1 MTHSSFAGPK
11 SGRKW
16 LLAVILGVSLAFLAT
31 TVHGNPLQRAP
42 MPACGPTG
50 GVFDRYL
57 KELKQRR
64 AWRGAHEN
72 GQGEIE
78 VTVGRDG
85 SWTMFYYSVNR
96 AGVEQ
101 ACVIA
106 RGGGSR
112 ESFGRPV

>member
-1 MTHSSFAGPK
+1 MRHPPSAKPTTKRNGFLAVLLCA
-11 SGRKW
+11 
-16 LLAVILGVSLAFLAT
+16 LLAVIAT
-31 TVHGNPLQRAP
+31 KAHGNPLQTAP
-42 MPACGPTG
+42 MPTCGPTG

-57 KELKQRR
+57 KELKQRK

-72 GQGEIE
+72 GHGDIE

-85 SWTMFYYSVNR
+85 SWYMFYYSVNE

-106 RGGGSR
+106 RGIGSR
-112 ESFGRPV
+112 ETFGRPV